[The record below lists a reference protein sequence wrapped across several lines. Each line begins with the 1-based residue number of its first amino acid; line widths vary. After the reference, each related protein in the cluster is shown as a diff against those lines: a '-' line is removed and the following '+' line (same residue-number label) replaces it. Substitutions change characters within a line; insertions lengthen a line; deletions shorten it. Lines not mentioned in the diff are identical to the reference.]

1 MCFYMFIFIYM
12 FISKNDIW
20 PINGSTSMQPKPPN
34 ETSRKIRGLWFH
46 GGARSLRHEVWIGGI
61 GFFLSEERGST
72 WANHHVTWTCLLGDV
87 FYFFTMVNHD
97 FAYRAA
103 QPSKGG
109 LMFRRRISPQKRLP
123 ERVMLTKTYICPGQR
138 VKCFLLRD
146 LIGWKKHEFLKDL
159 YHMGK
164 WCGSCKKNDSKW
176 WDPWKIDQPI
186 EHMTNCVVPSY
197 LSDDRNFNLWP
208 IWMPSKQ
215 WLFGSIIT
223 KVCLMASTR
232 EGIVELNKTFQEM
245 VGGNMIEKNHPEIY
259 HMICR

>member
-1 MCFYMFIFIYM
+1 MCLYMFIFKYM

-20 PINGSTSMQPKPPN
+20 PINGSTSMQPKPPS

-123 ERVMLTKTYICPGQR
+123 ERVMLRKTYICPGQR
-138 VKCFLLRD
+138 VTCFLLRD
-146 LIGWKKHEFLKDL
+146 LIGWKKHELLKRSL
-159 YHMGK
+159 PHGKMVWVMQKKWFKMMGPLK
-164 WCGSCKKNDSKW
+164 NRSANRTYDQLCGPFVPFW
-176 WDPWKIDQPI
+176 WP
-186 EHMTNCVVPSY
+186 
-197 LSDDRNFNLWP
+197 
-208 IWMPSKQ
+208 
-215 WLFGSIIT
+215 
-223 KVCLMASTR
+223 
-232 EGIVELNKTFQEM
+232 
-245 VGGNMIEKNHPEIY
+245 
-259 HMICR
+259 